1 MKKNSCKNYNR
12 IKHQTIAVAKTYNN
26 HMYERVLQKEI
37 KRKKATKDNDIESP
51 PRKRRTF
58 VTPIIS
64 NHVTCCFYRE
74 TRIKKIKSNNE
85 QNPEEWLKIYSLN
98 KIIF

>member
-1 MKKNSCKNYNR
+1 
-12 IKHQTIAVAKTYNN
+12 
-26 HMYERVLQKEI
+26 MYERVLQKEI

-74 TRIKKIKSNNE
+74 TRIKKIKSNSE